1 MRLTRT
7 IAWPDTRPVLRP
19 ILQSLLALSVLLFCL
34 AALAACSSAPKIDR
48 VDVTWVSLSPPPRWG
63 LYPGYRQEI
72 DFREGSAY
80 QVDVYSG
87 GKVLTSGMVGDT
99 GSTLAFR
106 PTAGARD
113 IEARLQGS
121 AALSLYV
128 TLKDGTGGEQ
138 RLLCLKVER
147 KGSKIFFEFP
157 K

>member
-1 MRLTRT
+1 
-7 IAWPDTRPVLRP
+7 V
-19 ILQSLLALSVLLFCL
+19 SVLLFCL
-34 AALAACSSAPKIDR
+34 APLAGCSSPPKIDR

-72 DFREGSAY
+72 DFKEGSAY

-87 GKVLTSGMVGDT
+87 GQVLTGGMVGDT
-99 GSTLAFR
+99 GYSLAFR

-113 IEARLQGS
+113 IEAQLQGS
-121 AALSLYV
+121 AGLSLYV
-128 TLKDGTGGEQ
+128 TLKDGKGGAQ

-147 KGSKIFFEFP
+147 KGNKIFFEFP